1 MSDLTI
7 TVHDLFEKDALST
20 KRAKLEKLVDNLLK
34 FKPGPERWQEALK
47 LYVALNLSA
56 TDGMT
61 AAEEVYYTVQEN
73 KRERQNMKNS
83 FGKSEDKNSDL
94 RYQMH
99 MPAGFKT
106 LLNLVDPSVMS
117 KTNMAKL
124 RKTFPI
130 FTVSEKF

>member
-99 MPAGFKT
+99 WPAGFKT
-106 LLNLVDPSVMS
+106 LLGLVDPRTSDKRMIPE
-117 KTNMAKL
+117 L
-124 RKTFPI
+124 RKAFPQFVI
-130 FTVSEKF
+130 SEKY